1 MANEGTINHL
11 NRERTWLHDEKQA
24 LIVRLNNEITQR
36 QAAESLAD
44 KTLSDNSVLKVLLA
58 ITACCA
64 ILLYIF

>member
-1 MANEGTINHL
+1 MENEGTINHL
-11 NRERTWLHDEKQA
+11 NRERTRLHDEKQA

>member
-1 MANEGTINHL
+1 MENEGTINHL
-11 NRERTWLHDEKQA
+11 NRERTRLHDEKEA

-64 ILLYIF
+64 MLLYIF

>member
-1 MANEGTINHL
+1 MENEGTINHL
-11 NRERTWLHDEKQA
+11 NREKTRLHDEKQA
-24 LIVRLNNEITQR
+24 LIVRLNAEIIRR
-36 QAAESLAD
+36 QAAETLAD

>member
-1 MANEGTINHL
+1 MENEGTINHL
-11 NRERTWLHDEKQA
+11 NRERTRLHDEKEA
-24 LIVRLNNEITQR
+24 LYVRLNAEIIRR
-36 QAAESLAD
+36 QAAENLAD

>member
-1 MANEGTINHL
+1 MENEGTINHL
-11 NRERTWLHDEKQA
+11 LREKTRLHDEKQA
-24 LIVRLNNEITQR
+24 LIVRLNAEIIRR
-36 QAAESLAD
+36 QAAETLAD

>member
-1 MANEGTINHL
+1 MENEGTINHL
-11 NRERTWLHDEKQA
+11 NRERTRLHDEKEA